1 MGMNTRGR
9 PVTIGQLVPCVAA
22 AVSDMANGG
31 QILMES
37 RTAEGV
43 HDWLSDLG
51 CVDHKG
57 YNDKLLSSPV
67 TFDNET
73 NTSRVTR

>member
-1 MGMNTRGR
+1 
-9 PVTIGQLVPCVAA
+9 
-22 AVSDMANGG
+22 MANGG
-31 QILMES
+31 QTLMES
-37 RTAEGV
+37 KTAEAV

-67 TFDNET
+67 TFENDA
-73 NTSRVTR
+73 NTSRVMR